1 MRDDRRR
8 YSVERGDFRRQRG
21 VGRSSGATVSSRSSR
36 AKRLLAEALALD
48 VELVVGQA
56 ALVHAR
62 AGLVQLGL
70 GALARGDLL
79 GLLGARG
86 AGRSVLAMGVGDLAA
101 MTLELTRARL
111 ARRRGI
117 AKAMSASPISTTTTM
132 AMMTP
137 VDMDLSSRFAIGAT
151 RPGSRET
158 VDP

>member
-1 MRDDRRR
+1 MR
-8 YSVERGDFRRQRG
+8 
-21 VGRSSGATVSSRSSR
+21 SSRSTRSSR
-36 AKRLLAEALALD
+36 TKRLVAEALAI
-48 VELVVGQA
+48 VGELVVGQP

-101 MTLELTRARL
+101 VDASSSRARAL
-111 ARRRGI
+111 ARMRGI
-117 AKAMSASPISTTTTM
+117 AKAMSASPMRTTTTM

-137 VDMDLSSRFAIGAT
+137 VDMDLSSRFAIGTT
-151 RPGSRET
+151 RRPRRET